1 MNYINSALQILTL
14 FFISHYLKNVT
25 INLRA
30 KLLSICAQK
39 FLILCAKQH
48 RSESTVYRSFLYISQ
63 IYISSQI
70 KSNRMKTRLP
80 TCIIRASL
88 QWLKNRLRVFG
99 KQSSVKFQCIP
110 ICHPG
115 NKVTNHSTLSFISCC
130 LMI

>member
-48 RSESTVYRSFLYISQ
+48 HRPHAGGFLLKKRNTKINSKLAGTGQRNRSRAIRIKALAAGES
-63 IYISSQI
+63 
-70 KSNRMKTRLP
+70 
-80 TCIIRASL
+80 
-88 QWLKNRLRVFG
+88 
-99 KQSSVKFQCIP
+99 
-110 ICHPG
+110 
-115 NKVTNHSTLSFISCC
+115 
-130 LMI
+130 